1 MTAQSETPGS
11 VGALPGAKREAQRKS
26 FSESHAVARSRGVKA
41 CVVTGEDRAEADA
54 AARAGVMRGSAA
66 RTPPGGASGLPCLN
80 SNNCTKPLPPGARR
94 TAFALAENVRLLA
107 ERFGLERLGFLTL
120 TFRDHVTDIREAQR
134 RFHSLRTH
142 VLAERYPAS
151 IAVVER
157 MKSKRIH
164 FHLLVVCPH
173 DIRTG
178 FDFAAV
184 AAGDYS
190 SANEWLRKEW
200 AFWRRTAPSFGFGRT
215 ELLPIKSTAE
225 GIAKYVGKYIAKHLD
240 ARIPEDK
247 GARLVRYTLSAR
259 QVTANFAWVS
269 PLAKEWRTKTGE
281 LAAAVGAEDTEELA
295 AKLGTKRWAYY
306 MRRDFL
312 ESTPQEWAEFCA
324 ILAQER
330 GGTFTPRVVEFR
342 VGGVVV
348 ATITQ
353 PHPFQ
358 SVSEEQ
364 IHLCTNTP
372 INPAPLISSSNDATK
387 PLETHSSPPVLT
399 QALPHVSSCGLPSD
413 LERSRA
419 RCCSSES
426 ANPNPSTPP
435 PTKPLLPPACAD
447 WRNSNEARGKIDYF
461 DVK

>member
-1 MTAQSETPGS
+1 M
-11 VGALPGAKREAQRKS
+11 RC
-26 FSESHAVARSRGVKA
+26 RGVKA
-41 CVVTGEDRAEADA
+41 LRSGTGGGPEKADGA
-54 AARAGVMRGSAA
+54 GRAGVMRGGAA
-66 RTPPGGASGLPCLN
+66 RTPPGGASALPCLN
-80 SNNCTKPLPPGARR
+80 SNNCTKPIPPGAKR

-157 MKSKRIH
+157 MKSGRIH

-178 FDFAAV
+178 FDFEAV

-190 SANEWLRKEW
+190 SANEWLRQEW
-200 AFWRRTAPSFGFGRT
+200 AFWRITAPNFGFGRT

-240 ARIPEDK
+240 ARLPEDK

-281 LAAAVGAEDTEELA
+281 LAAAVGAKDTAQLA
-295 AKLGTKRWAYY
+295 EKLGTKRWAYY
-306 MRRDFL
+306 MRDNFL
-312 ESTPQEWAEFCA
+312 ESTPEEWAELCA
-324 ILAQER
+324 LLAREH

-348 ATITQ
+348 ACVTR
-353 PHPFQ
+353 PHPF
-358 SVSEEQ
+358 SPVSTSQ
-364 IHLCTNTP
+364 IQICTNITTEP
-372 INPAPLISSSNDATK
+372 PAPVPSTPLSSNDTK
-387 PLETHSSPPVLT
+387 PSGTRSLPPVSLQEST
-399 QALPHVSSCGLPSD
+399 PARSCG
-413 LERSRA
+413 
-419 RCCSSES
+419 
-426 ANPNPSTPP
+426 
-435 PTKPLLPPACAD
+435 
-447 WRNSNEARGKIDYF
+447 
-461 DVK
+461 

>member
-1 MTAQSETPGS
+1 MRAKSETPGS
-11 VGALPGAKREAQRKS
+11 VGALPRAKKEAPVKS
-26 FSESHAVARSRGVKA
+26 LKESQAVACSHGVKA
-41 CVVTGEDRAEADA
+41 LRAATGAERAKADEAG
-54 AARAGVMRGSAA
+54 RVGVMRGGAA
-66 RTPPGGASGLPCLN
+66 RTPPVGASGLPCLN

-107 ERFGLERLGFLTL
+107 DRFGLERLGFLTL

-142 VLAERYPAS
+142 VLATRYPAS

-157 MKSKRIH
+157 MKSGRIH

-184 AAGDYS
+184 AAGDYT

-200 AFWRRTAPSFGFGRT
+200 AFWRVTAPNFGFGRT

-281 LAAAVGAEDTEELA
+281 LGAALDAKDTAEIA
-295 AKLGTKRWAYY
+295 KKLGTKRWAYY
-306 MRRDFL
+306 MRDNFL
-312 ESTPQEWAEFCA
+312 ESTRTEWVQLCA
-324 ILAQER
+324 ALAVEH
-330 GGTFTPRVVEFR
+330 GGTFTPRVTELR
-342 VGGVVV
+342 AGGVVV
-348 ATITQ
+348 ARIT
-353 PHPFQ
+353 
-358 SVSEEQ
+358 E
-364 IHLCTNTP
+364 
-372 INPAPLISSSNDATK
+372 
-387 PLETHSSPPVLT
+387 
-399 QALPHVSSCGLPSD
+399 
-413 LERSRA
+413 
-419 RCCSSES
+419 
-426 ANPNPSTPP
+426 PNPLVPGSRFTV
-435 PTKPLLPPACAD
+435 
-447 WRNSNEARGKIDYF
+447 E
-461 DVK
+461 

>member
-1 MTAQSETPGS
+1 M
-11 VGALPGAKREAQRKS
+11 
-26 FSESHAVARSRGVKA
+26 
-41 CVVTGEDRAEADA
+41 
-54 AARAGVMRGSAA
+54 
-66 RTPPGGASGLPCLN
+66 
-80 SNNCTKPLPPGARR
+80 
-94 TAFALAENVRLLA
+94 RLLA

-157 MKSKRIH
+157 MKSGRIH

-178 FDFAAV
+178 FDFVAV

-200 AFWRRTAPSFGFGRT
+200 AFWRVTAPNFGFGRT

-240 ARIPEDK
+240 ARRPEDK

-281 LAAAVGAEDTEELA
+281 LAAAVGAKDTTELA
-295 AKLGTKRWAYY
+295 QKLGTKRWAYY
-306 MRRDFL
+306 MRDNFL
-312 ESTPQEWAEFCA
+312 ESTPEEWAELCA
-324 ILAQER
+324 LLAREH
-330 GGTFTPRVVEFR
+330 GGTFKPRVVEFR
-342 VGGVVV
+342 IGGVVV
-348 ATITQ
+348 ARVTR
-353 PHPFQ
+353 PHPFS
-358 SVSEEQ
+358 SVSKNQ
-364 IHLCTNTP
+364 IQTCNT
-372 INPAPLISSSNDATK
+372 ITIARPAPVPLTPPSSEGMRLLAT
-387 PLETHSSPPVLT
+387 PSSL
-399 QALPHVSSCGLPSD
+399 HVSTPELRPALSCGLPSESVPN
-413 LERSRA
+413 LEP
-419 RCCSSES
+419 CSSS
-426 ANPNPSTPP
+426 A
-435 PTKPLLPPACAD
+435 
-447 WRNSNEARGKIDYF
+447 
-461 DVK
+461 